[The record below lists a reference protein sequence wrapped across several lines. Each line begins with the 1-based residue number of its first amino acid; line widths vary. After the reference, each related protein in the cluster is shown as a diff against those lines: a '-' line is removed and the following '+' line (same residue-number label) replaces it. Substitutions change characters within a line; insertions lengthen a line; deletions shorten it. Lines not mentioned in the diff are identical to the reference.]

1 METKRLE
8 ERLGPKH
15 LEDTSTTA
23 VQAIFRDR
31 SQFARIVESI
41 SRTDRLLLIARVATA
56 AVVVGVMGYALGG
69 GFSPSETAAGITSGE
84 VFAAEQ
90 AEELRQ
96 QSIDLQE
103 TRGSLAVAE
112 GEAAFLRSQ
121 VAALSEDTAWL
132 QGSLNEARIEMTI
145 IIGIYEE
152 CLDRLYPVECIE
164 LARPAAEAFLAELYP
179 GSP

>member
-8 ERLGPKH
+8 ERLGPDR

-31 SQFARIVESI
+31 SHFARIVESI
-41 SRTDRLLLIARVATA
+41 SRSDRLLLIALVAI
-56 AVVVGVMGYALGG
+56 AVVVVWVMGYALGG

-84 VFAAEQ
+84 VFVAEQ

-103 TRGSLAVAE
+103 TQSSLAVAE

-121 VAALSEDTAWL
+121 VAALSDDAAWL

-152 CLDRLYPVECIE
+152 CLERLYPAECIE
-164 LARPAAEAFLAELYP
+164 SARPAAEAFLAELYAENP
-179 GSP
+179 